1 MAAKKTKT
9 VLLTV
14 GDVHLADRTPASR
27 KDDYKIETFNE
38 LRMIA
43 RLAVKENA
51 AAVLFTGDIFHE
63 KSAKMNSHSLVREAI
78 SVFSSFPCPAYS
90 IVGNHDISYNR
101 METLEKQPLGVLFE
115 SGALKH
121 LKRETIG
128 EFEVVGVDFDEH
140 ATYESLKPKK
150 THTDGKLVAVCH
162 VYAEPVERDLFGEP
176 VFGYDK
182 IGDGSDVD
190 VYVFGHYHHDQG
202 IVHIGD
208 KRFVNIGSLSRGSL
222 NKENLDREVKIG
234 KLSVGKD
241 GKVLCE
247 ELKLP
252 VRPATEIF
260 DIEKK
265 KAIEEKE
272 NEIEQFVA
280 SLGKANLFESLSS
293 LETTIRSMELESS
306 VKTRVEQYLNNRGA
320 GVHL

>member
-1 MAAKKTKT
+1 MVSKKKT
-9 VLLTV
+9 VILTV

-27 KDDYKIETFNE
+27 KDDYRAETFNE

-43 RLAVKENA
+43 RLAAKENA
-51 AAVLFTGDIFHE
+51 SAVLFTGDIFHE

-115 SGALKH
+115 SGALKK
-121 LKRETIG
+121 LTREQIG
-128 EFEVVGVDFDEH
+128 DFEVVGVDFDENT
-140 ATYESLKPKK
+140 TYETLKPKK
-150 THTDGKLVAVCH
+150 TYADGKLLAVCH

-182 IGDGSDVD
+182 MAECSDVD

-202 IVHIGD
+202 IVKIGE
-208 KRFVNIGSLSRGSL
+208 KQFVNIGSLSRGSL
-222 NKENLDREVKIG
+222 NKENLDRDVKIG
-234 KLSVGKD
+234 RISLDKSGAV
-241 GKVLCE
+241 VCE

-252 VRPATEIF
+252 VKPAIEIF
-260 DIEKK
+260 DVEKK
-265 KAIEEKE
+265 KQIEEKE

-280 SLGKANLFESLSS
+280 SLSKANLFESLSS
-293 LETTIRSMELESS
+293 LEDTIKSMELDTS
-306 VKTRVEQYLNNRGA
+306 VKKRVEQYLNNRGA
-320 GVHL
+320 GINL

>member
-1 MAAKKTKT
+1 MATKKTTKT

-27 KDDYKIETFNE
+27 KDDYKAETFNE
-38 LRMIA
+38 LKMIA

-51 AAVLFTGDIFHE
+51 SAVLFTGDIFHE

-101 METLEKQPLGVLFE
+101 MDTLEKQPLGVLFE
-115 SGALKH
+115 SGALRR
-121 LKRETIG
+121 LTREVIG
-128 EFEVVGVDFDEH
+128 DFEVVGVDFDEH
-140 ATYESLKPKK
+140 ASYETLKPKK
-150 THTDGKLVAVCH
+150 THADGKLVAVCH
-162 VYAEPVERDLFGEP
+162 VYAEPSERDLFGEP

-182 IGDGSDVD
+182 MSEGSDVD

-202 IVHIGD
+202 IVKIND
-208 KRFVNIGSLSRGSL
+208 KQFVNIGSLSRGSL
-222 NKENLDREVKIG
+222 NKENVEREVKIG
-234 KLSVGKD
+234 KLSISGD
-241 GKVLCE
+241 KVVCE

-252 VRPATEIF
+252 VRPASEIF

-272 NEIEQFVA
+272 TEIEQFVA

-293 LETTIRSMELESS
+293 LEDTIRSMKLDSGIK
-306 VKTRVEQYLNNRGA
+306 VRVEQYLNNRGA
-320 GVHL
+320 GIHL

>member
-1 MAAKKTKT
+1 MASKKKT
-9 VLLTV
+9 VILTV

-27 KDDYKIETFNE
+27 KDDYKAETFNE

-43 RLAVKENA
+43 RLAAKENA
-51 AAVLFTGDIFHE
+51 SAVLFTGDIFHE

-115 SGALKH
+115 SGALKK
-121 LKRETIG
+121 LSREQIG
-128 EFEVVGVDFDEH
+128 EFEVVGVDFDEN
-140 ATYESLKPKK
+140 ANYDSLKPKK
-150 THTDGKLVAVCH
+150 THSEGKLIAVCH
-162 VYAEPVERDLFGEP
+162 VYAEPKERDLFGEP

-182 IGDGSDVD
+182 MAEGSDVD

-202 IVHIGD
+202 IVSIGD
-208 KRFVNIGSLSRGSL
+208 KQFVNIGSLSRGSL

-234 KLSVGKD
+234 RISLDNEGLVS
-241 GKVLCE
+241 CQ

-252 VRPATEIF
+252 VKPATEIF
-260 DIEKK
+260 DVEKK
-265 KAIEEKE
+265 KQIEEKE

-280 SLGKANLFESLSS
+280 SLSKSNLFESLSS
-293 LETTIRSMELESS
+293 LEDTIKSMDLETP
-306 VKTRVEQYLNNRGA
+306 VKKRVEQYLNNRGA
-320 GVHL
+320 GIHL